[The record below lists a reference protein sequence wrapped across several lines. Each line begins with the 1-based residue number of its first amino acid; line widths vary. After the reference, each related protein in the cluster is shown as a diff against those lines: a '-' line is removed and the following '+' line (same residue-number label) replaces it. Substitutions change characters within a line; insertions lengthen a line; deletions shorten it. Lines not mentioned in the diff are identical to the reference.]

1 MRMEKLIN
9 LFSKLKKMFRSSDSK
24 NFVEHQVNTA
34 SSTSA
39 IRCEDLFFPSKN
51 IMGDRKRDN
60 YADDP
65 FVVAHTAA
73 QNHFALRPNIYL

>member
-1 MRMEKLIN
+1 MEKLNN

-24 NFVEHQVNTA
+24 NFVEH
-34 SSTSA
+34 

-51 IMGDRKRDN
+51 MKGDRKRDS

-65 FVVAHTAA
+65 FVVAQTAA